1 LAAPVKATA
10 AKRFEGALVA
20 WVGAA
25 RRGAVLVVVLA
36 LAFTAAS
43 VFYIAGNL
51 GMNTSTEDMLSRDL
65 PFRQRH
71 AEFKDAFPQF
81 SNNIL
86 VVIDGANVDLA
97 EDAAEALEARLE
109 AKTDLFKAVHRPG
122 GGDFFARNG
131 LMYLDVDELGD
142 LIDRLADAQ
151 ALLTEL
157 AGDPSLRGFLGVLGL
172 AVDEVIDGTE
182 PPSALVTV
190 FERVAESA
198 EARAAGAPGR
208 LSWSE
213 LMRGGE
219 IDAADRRRFI
229 IVQPKLDFSKLLPAG
244 PALRSIREAGAEL
257 GLRGSSGVRLRLT
270 GSAAL
275 GQEELESVK
284 AGASIAGL
292 LSLVL
297 VAVLLIWG
305 LGSFRLVAA
314 ALLTLAAGL
323 VWTAA
328 FATLAIGHLNL
339 ISTAFAVLFIGLG
352 IDFGIH
358 FCLRYREA
366 ALAGAANAEALALA
380 AADVGGALS
389 LATVAAAIGFFSF
402 FPTAF
407 VGVSELGV
415 ISGGGMFIALF
426 ANLTLLPALL
436 TLMPLKPGPGGAGP
450 ARASAFE
457 DLIQRRARLI
467 TRGALVLGAAALAAL
482 PFARFDFDPLNL
494 RDPATESVATL
505 LELERESGRAPYTIE
520 VLTADL
526 DAAKALAARLEELP
540 EVDHALT
547 LHDFVPGGQDEKL
560 DMIDEAALFLSPLL
574 MEPEVIAPPSAEE
587 RRQALVDFRA
597 KLGLLAGSG
606 AAGPLAE
613 VARRLDHALAGFESG
628 GGERLRG
635 LESALVASL
644 PKRLSALRLSLE
656 AAPVSLAEL
665 PDNLRRR
672 RLTADGRARVQV
684 FPEEDIRDPLLLRRF
699 TAAVRAVAP
708 AATYTPIIIVEAG
721 RAVVRAFQ
729 QATAGALVL
738 IALLLLILLRSPRD
752 TAFVLAPLALAALLT
767 VATTVLLGMPFNFA
781 NVIVLP
787 LLLGLGVASGVHLM
801 LRHRRGGALLRTSTP
816 RAVMFSAL
824 TTVGSFGSLA
834 ISSHR
839 GTSSMGALLTIALIY
854 TLICSLL
861 VLPAMLA
868 RRAARE
874 EAAL

>member
-1 LAAPVKATA
+1 MTA

-25 RRGAVLVVVLA
+25 RRGAALVVVLA
-36 LAFTAAS
+36 LGFTAAS

-51 GMNTSTEDMLSRDL
+51 GLNTSTADMLSREL
-65 PFRQRH
+65 PFRQRQR
-71 AEFKDAFPQF
+71 EFKAAFPQF

-86 VVIDGANVDLA
+86 VVIDGANADLA
-97 EDAAEALEARLE
+97 EDAAEALEAWL
-109 AKTDLFKAVHRPG
+109 KDKPDLFIEVYRPG

-131 LMYLDVDELGD
+131 LMYLDSDELGD
-142 LIDRLADAQ
+142 LTDRLADAQ
-151 ALLTEL
+151 PLMTEL
-157 AGDPSLRGFLGVLGL
+157 ARDPSLRGFLAVLGL
-172 AVDEVIDGTE
+172 AVDEVIDGIE
-182 PPSALVTV
+182 APSGLVTV

-219 IDAADRRRFI
+219 ADAADRRRFI

-244 PALRSIREAGAEL
+244 PALRAIRDAGADL
-257 GLRGSSGVRLRLT
+257 GFGGSSGVRLRLT

-275 GQEELESVK
+275 SQEEMESVK
-284 AGASIAGL
+284 AGASLAGL
-292 LSLVL
+292 ISLAL
-297 VAVLLIWG
+297 VAALLIWG
-305 LGSFRLVAA
+305 LGSLRLVAA

-328 FATLAIGHLNL
+328 FAALAIGHLNL
-339 ISTAFAVLFIGLG
+339 ISVAFAVLFIGLG

-366 ALAGAANAEALALA
+366 VLAGAMHAEALALA
-380 AADVGGALS
+380 AAEVGGALS

-436 TLMPLKPGPGGAGP
+436 TLMPLKPGTGGAEQAY
-450 ARASAFE
+450 ARAFE
-457 DLIQRRARLI
+457 GLIQRHSRLI
-467 TRGALVLGAAALAAL
+467 TRGALVLAAAALATL
-482 PFARFDFDPLNL
+482 PFVRFDFDPLNL

-526 DAAKALAARLEELP
+526 DAAGALARRLEDLP

-547 LHDFVPGGQDEKL
+547 LHDFVPSDQDEKL
-560 DMIDEAALFLSPLL
+560 DMIDQAALFLSPLL
-574 MEPEVIAPPSAEE
+574 MEPERMAPPSAEE

-597 KLGLLAGSG
+597 KLGRLAGSD
-606 AAGPLAE
+606 AAGPLARP
-613 VARRLDHALAGFESG
+613 ARRLDDALAGFETG
-628 GGERLRG
+628 AGHEERLRG
-635 LESALVASL
+635 LEHALVASL
-644 PKRLSALRLSLE
+644 PKRLDALRRSLE

-665 PDNLRRR
+665 PPDLRRR

-684 FPEEDIRDPLLLRRF
+684 FPEEDIRDPVLLRRF
-699 TAAVRAVAP
+699 TDAVRAVTP
-708 AATYTPIIIVEAG
+708 AATATPIIIVEAG
-721 RAVVRAFQ
+721 KAVVTAFQ

-738 IALLLLILLRSPRD
+738 IALLLLVLLRSPRD

-767 VATTVLLGMPFNFA
+767 VATTVLVGMPFNFA

-801 LRHRRGGALLRTSTP
+801 LRHRRGGGLLRTSTP

-839 GTSSMGALLTIALIY
+839 GTSSMGLLLTIALIY

-874 EAAL
+874 DGARVAP